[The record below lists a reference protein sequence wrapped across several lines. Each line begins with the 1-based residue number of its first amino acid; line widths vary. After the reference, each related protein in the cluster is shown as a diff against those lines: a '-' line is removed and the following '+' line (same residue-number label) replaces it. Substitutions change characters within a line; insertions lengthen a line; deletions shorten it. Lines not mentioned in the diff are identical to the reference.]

1 MFCPKCGS
9 QGGDESKFC
18 RGCGADL
25 SRVLAVVDG
34 TAPVGREL
42 QEKYVEQ
49 FSRGVRGLFMG
60 GGFMLVSVVGY
71 LITTNAL
78 PVSLFAML
86 LAFVFLGTGFSRLI
100 HAAGL
105 RRLSQ
110 GDAPAA
116 LDTGQTDY
124 LKPVGSMYDTDDLK
138 VQPMSVTD
146 RTTRHLKIEE

>member
-25 SRVLAVVDG
+25 SHVLAVVEG
-34 TAPVGREL
+34 KEPIGREL

-60 GGFMLVSVVGY
+60 GGFFLVSVVGY

-105 RRLSQ
+105 RRLSR
-110 GDAPAA
+110 GDTPLTLEEGRA
-116 LDTGQTDY
+116 DY
-124 LKPVGSMYDTDDLK
+124 LKPAGSIYDTDELA
-138 VQPMSVTD
+138 QPMSVTD
-146 RTTRHLKIEE
+146 RTTRHLKIDE

>member
-1 MFCPKCGS
+1 MYCPKCGL
-9 QGGDESKFC
+9 QNADESKFC

-25 SRVLAVVDG
+25 SRVLAIVEG
-34 TAPVGREL
+34 SSPAGREL
-42 QEKYVEQ
+42 SEKYVEQ

-60 GGFMLVSVVGY
+60 GGFMVVGVGAY

-78 PVSLFAML
+78 PVSLFAL
-86 LAFVFLGTGFSRLI
+86 LMAFVFLGTGFSRLI

-110 GDAPAA
+110 GNAVLTLEEGRA
-116 LDTGQTDY
+116 DY
-124 LKPVGSMYDTDDLK
+124 LKPAGSIYDTDELA
-138 VQPMSVTD
+138 QPMSVTD